1 MGPTMAKPP
10 LLTVLL
16 DTNAVIALE
25 PYAGAEDAQRQ
36 ALADLLRLSRE
47 HGHHVVVH
55 PANFDDLR
63 ETADP
68 SHRNANLRALGKY
81 ELIGEAPIP
90 KALDEAFGCPDIG
103 SNDHRD
109 LRLLAATAAGAA
121 THFVT
126 NDRRLV
132 RRAERVGLEE
142 QVLSPA
148 EALSL
153 LQTLHPADPAAPP
166 QVRRRMGAEL
176 RLTEPIF
183 DSLRSDYAGFD
194 SWIRNTVSP
203 DPGRRVWTVEDADGG
218 YRAIAIVKLTD
229 NHPLVPSRQLMK
241 ISTFKV
247 DERSEGEKL
256 GELLLKTVLGWASTK
271 LVDAMFVTVIKDE
284 TKQLLVRFLE
294 TFGFEE
300 AGKLPGTE
308 NEWVF
313 EKGLRPG
320 VDAPVEHLTYHVK
333 YGPPAVAPLADVFVV
348 PVQPHWYSGLFPDS
362 PAEETAVAL
371 FDLTELFPFGNA
383 LRKAY
388 LSNAKRREL
397 PAGSVLLFYRS
408 AGDRPGSGA
417 VRAVGV
423 VERTIRSSDPG
434 EILAFVG
441 RRTVYSAEE
450 VARLCQSD
458 VIAVLFRQDRF
469 LVEPWGLDELLEMQ
483 VLNGPP
489 QTITKAVSE
498 EGRAWVQQQLSE

>member
-1 MGPTMAKPP
+1 MNKTP
-10 LLTVLL
+10 LLTLLL

-25 PYAGAEDAQRQ
+25 PYAGSNDAHSQ
-36 ALADLLRLSRE
+36 ALASLLRLARE

-55 PANFDDLR
+55 PANFDDLQQTTNQ
-63 ETADP
+63 E
-68 SHRNANLRALGKY
+68 HRDANLRALEKY
-81 ELIGEAPIP
+81 ELIGEPPVPDDLA
-90 KALDEAFGCPDIG
+90 EAFGRPDTA

-121 THFVT
+121 THLVT

-132 RRAERVGLEE
+132 RRAEKVGLEE
-142 QVLSPA
+142 QVLRPA
-148 EALSL
+148 EALTL

-166 QVRRRMGAEL
+166 QVRRRIAAEL
-176 RLTEPIF
+176 RLDDPIF
-183 DSLRSDYAGFD
+183 ASLRSDYDGFD
-194 SWIRNTVSP
+194 NWIRLTVAP

-218 YRAIAIVKLTD
+218 YRAIAIVKLSD
-229 NHPLVPSRQLMK
+229 DHPLVPGKKLMK

-256 GELLLKTVLGWASTK
+256 GELLLKTVLGWATTK
-271 LVDAMFVTVIKDE
+271 QVDAMFVTVIKDE
-284 TKQLLVRFLE
+284 AKQLLVRFLA

-300 AGKLPGTE
+300 AGKLPKAG

-313 EKGLRPG
+313 EKTLRPEG
-320 VDAPVEHLTYHVK
+320 NIPAEPLAYHVK
-333 YGPPAVAPLADVFVV
+333 YGPPAVGPTADVFVV
-348 PVQPHWYSGLFPDS
+348 PVQPHWYGGLFPDS
-362 PAEETAVAL
+362 PAEESAVAL

-450 VARLCQSD
+450 VARLCQGD

-469 LVEPWGLDELLEMQ
+469 LPEPWRLDELLEMR
-483 VLNGPP
+483 VLNGAP
-489 QTITKAVSE
+489 QTITQAVSE
-498 EGRAWVQQQLSE
+498 EGRAWVKRQLSE